1 MARGSG
7 LKGLVSLGTNTQI
20 ENINLIR
27 PLIEFDK
34 RDLIFLSNFVFNFYV
49 DDPTNDDIKFNRIK
63 VRKLIKNL
71 RILALIRKNFN

>member
-27 PLIEFDK
+27 PLIKFEK
-34 RDLIFLSNFVFNFYV
+34 RDLIFLSKFIFNFYV
-49 DDPTNDDIKFNRIK
+49 EDPTNNDIKFSMH
-63 VRKLIKNL
+63 LIK
-71 RILALIRKNFN
+71 R